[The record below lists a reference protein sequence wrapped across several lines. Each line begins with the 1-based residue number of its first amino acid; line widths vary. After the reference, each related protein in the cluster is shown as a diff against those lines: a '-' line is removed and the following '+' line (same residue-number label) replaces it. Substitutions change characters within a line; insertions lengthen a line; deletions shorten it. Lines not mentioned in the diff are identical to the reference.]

1 MKSKRI
7 FSFLST
13 AFFLGFVGLGTAY
26 AQPYGPG
33 GCCGGC
39 PWHGTGYRRG
49 VPNPG
54 YGPSYGYTRRP
65 PRYAKPSG
73 AMGLNEAKGML
84 EDYMK
89 STNNP
94 NLKLGKIKEQK
105 DRFVAQIT
113 TKDGSLVDEIALDR
127 YSGYMGSIYE

>member
-1 MKSKRI
+1 
-7 FSFLST
+7 
-13 AFFLGFVGLGTAY
+13 
-26 AQPYGPG
+26 
-33 GCCGGC
+33 
-39 PWHGTGYRRG
+39 
-49 VPNPG
+49 
-54 YGPSYGYTRRP
+54 
-65 PRYAKPSG
+65 
-73 AMGLNEAKGML
+73 MGLNEAKGMF

-89 STNNP
+89 SANNP

>member
-1 MKSKRI
+1 MKSRRI
-7 FSFLST
+7 FSFLSA

-33 GCCGGC
+33 GCCGWC

-54 YGPSYGYTRRP
+54 YGPSYGYTPRP

-73 AMGLNEAKGML
+73 AMGLNEAKGMF
-84 EDYMK
+84 EEYMK

-127 YSGYMGSIYE
+127 YSGYMGSVYD